1 MPISQAL
8 YTGVTGL
15 STNADNMGIIA
26 NNIAN
31 TNTRG
36 FKYDRAEFEDMLS
49 MDLGGA
55 NSFSQI
61 GRGTRMRATSSM
73 FSQGGLTGT
82 NGLTDLAVQGDGF
95 FVVKNAAAEK
105 SDSGGYF
112 YTRQGSFNFNKSG
125 FLVDQNGGH
134 VQGYMADSK
143 GILRPSLTSIKIV
156 KTNLPPALTSK
167 VNMLVNLD
175 VRANRKGAV
184 IFDKMFPE
192 ASSDFS
198 TSVTVFDSAGMGH
211 ETSMFFTKKEGE
223 ANEWEWH
230 AGVDGKEV
238 IDGEPG
244 MFTEIGAGKLFFHEN
259 GKLLMEEYEEG
270 TVSFSGGVKKDQKVL
285 FDFGISIDG
294 EGGDGMGQTSSNAT
308 NSTVVTHEQNGYE
321 TGNLKT
327 LKIDLDGSIKG
338 VFSNGIERLLGGVAL
353 STFNNVK
360 GLKKAGM
367 AAFYSTVESGP
378 PSMGTA
384 QSGNRGSVYASSLE
398 ESNVD
403 LANEFVKMILTQRGF
418 QANSRC
424 ITTTDSMIEEV
435 VNLKR

>member
-15 STNADNMGIIA
+15 STNADNMGIIS

-31 TNTRG
+31 TNTKG

-49 MDLGGA
+49 MDLGGS
-55 NSFSQI
+55 NSSSQI

-95 FVVKNAAAEK
+95 FIVRNKTATK
-105 SDSGGYF
+105 SDSGGFF
-112 YTRQGSFNFNKSG
+112 YTRQGSFNFDKNG
-125 FLVDQNGGH
+125 YLIDQNGGQ

-143 GILRPSLTSIKIV
+143 GILRPSLQSIKIV
-156 KTNLPPALTSK
+156 KTNLPPLQTTR
-167 VNMLVNLD
+167 VNMLTNLD
-175 VRANRKGAV
+175 VRTKVVNEGT
-184 IFDKMFPE
+184 FSPDNPE
-192 ASSDFS
+192 GSSQFS
-198 TSVTVFDSAGMGH
+198 TSVTIFDSAGMGH
-211 ETSMFFTKKEGE
+211 ETSIFFSKQPGPENT
-223 ANEWEWH
+223 WEWH

-238 IDGEPG
+238 RDGSEG
-244 MFTEIGAGKLFFHEN
+244 KFSEIASGRLHFNED
-259 GKLLMEEYEEG
+259 GKLLQEEYNEG
-270 TVSFSGGVKKDQKVL
+270 TVSFVGGVKTDQQIL
-285 FDFGISIDG
+285 FDFGKSIEG
-294 EGGDGMGQTSSNAT
+294 EGGDGMGQTTSSAT
-308 NSTVVTHEQNGYE
+308 VSTVVTHEQNGYE

-327 LKIDLDGSIKG
+327 LKIDLNGSIKG
-338 VFSNGIERLLGGVAL
+338 VFSNGIERLLGSVAL

-360 GLKKAGM
+360 GLRKAGM

-378 PSMGTA
+378 PSSGLA
-384 QSGNRGSVYASSLE
+384 QSGNRGSIYASSLE